1 MVYLSNDYEKFVLC
15 FERENMIENDWIYDQ
30 NKEMA
35 EELYGIE
42 IDNEVED
49 ATDEAV
55 DYPYNSEEIRIDQ
68 KMFSLYQVCKWI
80 DHGKLIL
87 RPEFQRNF
95 VWNKNKQS
103 LLIESLMLRIPIP
116 AFYFD
121 EDETGCRT
129 VIDGMQRLTT
139 IHRYLR
145 GEFRLRGLQYLKEC
159 EDKTFE
165 ELDWKYHSRI
175 EDTQLAVNILDARCP
190 EMVKFDVFRRINT
203 GGVALN
209 AQEVRNIMAK
219 KQTRRLLQR
228 MVDSQAFQKATHR
241 KVNDARMGAQ
251 ELCLRFITFYQSY
264 DVNTG
269 DFREFYDMTHLMDQM
284 MLRLNRM
291 HIDEMEMLYEKFEMS
306 MEKCYALFGEW
317 SFYKTDAKVAV
328 NRALFTSFSVLLA
341 NEEKLGINWL
351 YEQQNH
357 AIHLLREMLNHN
369 PDYYNAVTSSTSSRG
384 HMITQFSG
392 ARLLLEEL
400 MA

>member
-1 MVYLSNDYEKFVLC
+1 
-15 FERENMIENDWIYDQ
+15 MIENDWIYDQ
-30 NKEMA
+30 DKDKEIK
-35 EELYGIE
+35 EQLYGIE
-42 IDNEVED
+42 LDDENSMED
-49 ATDEAV
+49 AD

-95 VWNKNKQS
+95 VWNQNKQS
-103 LLIESLMLRIPIP
+103 LLIESLMLKIPIP

-139 IHRYLR
+139 IHRYLK
-145 GEFRLRGLQYLKEC
+145 GEFKLRGLQYLREC
-159 EDKTFE
+159 ENKTFE

-219 KQTRRLLQR
+219 KHTRQLLQK
-228 MVDSQAFQKATHR
+228 MVDNQAFQKATHG

-251 ELCLRFITFYQSY
+251 ELCLRFITFYQLY
-264 DVNTG
+264 DEQKG
-269 DFREFYDMTHLMDQM
+269 DFREFYEMTHLLDQM
-284 MLRLNRM
+284 MLRLNKM
-291 HIDEMEMLYEKFEMS
+291 NMDEMEMIYSKFQSS
-306 MEKCYALFGEW
+306 MEKCYALFGDW
-317 SFYKTDAKVAV
+317 SFYKTDARVAV

-341 NEEKLGINWL
+341 RTEDLQLEWL
-351 YEQQNH
+351 YEHQNR
-357 AIHLLREMLNHN
+357 AIHLLREMLNNN
-369 PDYYNAVTSSTSSRG
+369 PGYYNAVTSSTSSRG
-384 HMITQFSG
+384 HMITQF
-392 ARLLLEEL
+392 AAAELLLEEL
-400 MA
+400 MN

>member
-1 MVYLSNDYEKFVLC
+1 
-15 FERENMIENDWIYDQ
+15 MIENDWIYDQ
-30 NKEMA
+30 DKDKEIK
-35 EELYGIE
+35 EQLYGIE
-42 IDNEVED
+42 LDDENSMED
-49 ATDEAV
+49 AD

-95 VWNKNKQS
+95 VWNQNKQS
-103 LLIESLMLRIPIP
+103 LLIESLMLKIPIP

-139 IHRYLR
+139 IHRYLK
-145 GEFRLRGLQYLKEC
+145 GEFKLRGLQYLREC
-159 EDKTFE
+159 ENKTFE

-219 KQTRRLLQR
+219 KHTRQLLQK
-228 MVDSQAFQKATHR
+228 MVDNQAFQKATHG

-251 ELCLRFITFYQSY
+251 ELCLRFITFYQLY
-264 DVNTG
+264 DEQKG
-269 DFREFYDMTHLMDQM
+269 DFREFYEMTHLLDQM
-284 MLRLNRM
+284 MLRLNKM
-291 HIDEMEMLYEKFEMS
+291 NMDEMEMIYSKFQSS
-306 MEKCYALFGEW
+306 MEKCYALFGDW
-317 SFYKTDAKVAV
+317 SFYKTDARVAV

-341 NEEKLGINWL
+341 RAEDLQLEWL
-351 YEQQNH
+351 YEHQNR
-357 AIHLLREMLNHN
+357 AIYLLREMLNNN
-369 PDYYNAVTSSTSSRG
+369 PGYYNAVTSSTSSRG
-384 HMITQFSG
+384 HMITQF
-392 ARLLLEEL
+392 AAAELLLEEL
-400 MA
+400 MN

>member
-1 MVYLSNDYEKFVLC
+1 
-15 FERENMIENDWIYDQ
+15 MIENDWSYDQ
-30 NKEMA
+30 EKDKTIK

-42 IDNEVED
+42 LDDESESDIED
-49 ATDEAV
+49 VA

-95 VWNKNKQS
+95 VWNLNKQS

-145 GEFRLRGLQYLKEC
+145 GEFKLRELQYLKEC
-159 EDKTFE
+159 EKKTFE

-219 KQTRRLLQR
+219 KHTRQLLQR
-228 MVDSQAFQKATHR
+228 MVDNQAFQKATHG
-241 KVNDARMGAQ
+241 KLNDARMGAQ
-251 ELCLRFITFYQSY
+251 ELCLRFLTFYLLY
-264 DVNTG
+264 DVKKG
-269 DFREFYDMTHLMDQM
+269 DFREFYDMTHLLDQM
-284 MLRLNRM
+284 MLQLNKM
-291 HIDEMEMLYEKFEMS
+291 HIDEIEMLYLKFERS

-317 SFYKTDAKVAV
+317 SFYKTDARVAV

-341 NEEKLGINWL
+341 NAENLEIDWL

-369 PDYYNAVTSSTSSRG
+369 ADYYNAVTSSTSSRG
-384 HMITQFSG
+384 HMITQFAG
-392 ARLLLEEL
+392 AKKILEEL
-400 MA
+400 ID

>member
-1 MVYLSNDYEKFVLC
+1 
-15 FERENMIENDWIYDQ
+15 MIENDWIYDQ
-30 NKEMA
+30 DKDKEIK
-35 EELYGIE
+35 EQLYGIE
-42 IDNEVED
+42 VDDENSMED
-49 ATDEAV
+49 AD

-95 VWNKNKQS
+95 VWNQNKQS
-103 LLIESLMLRIPIP
+103 LLIESLMLKIPIP

-139 IHRYLR
+139 IHRYLK
-145 GEFRLRGLQYLKEC
+145 GEFKLRGLQYLREC
-159 EDKTFE
+159 ENKTFE

-219 KQTRRLLQR
+219 KHTRQLLQK
-228 MVDSQAFQKATHR
+228 MVDNQAFQKATHG

-251 ELCLRFITFYQSY
+251 ELCLRFITFYQLY
-264 DVNTG
+264 DEQKG
-269 DFREFYDMTHLMDQM
+269 DFREFYEMTHLLDQM
-284 MLRLNRM
+284 MLRLNKM
-291 HIDEMEMLYEKFEMS
+291 NMDEMEMIYSKFQSS
-306 MEKCYALFGEW
+306 MEKCYALFGDW
-317 SFYKTDAKVAV
+317 SFYKTDARVAV

-341 NEEKLGINWL
+341 RAEDLQLEWL
-351 YEQQNH
+351 YEHQNR
-357 AIHLLREMLNHN
+357 AIYLLREMLNNN
-369 PDYYNAVTSSTSSRG
+369 PGYYNAVTSSTSSRG
-384 HMITQFSG
+384 HMITQF
-392 ARLLLEEL
+392 AAAELLLEEL
-400 MA
+400 MN